1 MKFQNRTALLK
12 WQGKDAIILSV
23 KFETGEFQQ
32 IRIDLTPGF
41 PVIEGIT
48 SIISDASKI
57 SDDELKFRFLADMS
71 KHTWLKFD
79 DFETYSN
86 IYKAIEADKEAQNKK
101 NLEMSKIKAKLSEHR
116 KLVKALE
123 NEQPVVAVKGRDK
136 LKSMKEDEVNE

>member
-48 SIISDASKI
+48 KIISDASKI

-71 KHTWLKFD
+71 KHSWLTFD

-86 IYKAIEADKEAQNKK
+86 IYRAIEADKEAQHTKEV
-101 NLEMSKIKAKLSEHR
+101 EMSEIKAKLSAKRKRISTLSDEH
-116 KLVKALE
+116 
-123 NEQPVVAVKGRDK
+123 PVVAIKGRDK
-136 LKSMKEDEVNE
+136 VNLMKEEKVNE